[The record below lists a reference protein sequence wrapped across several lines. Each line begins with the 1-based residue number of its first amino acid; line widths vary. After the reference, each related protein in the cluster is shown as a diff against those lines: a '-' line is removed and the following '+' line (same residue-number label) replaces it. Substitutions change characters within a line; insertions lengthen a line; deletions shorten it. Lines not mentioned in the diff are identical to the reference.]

1 MIFIAVHEQVN
12 DKTVALVVQG
22 TKLTGRMLAKALQKF
37 LAAQKARKQKKQI
50 PGAYKGKQTV
60 KQLVGQNQGVTSIDV
75 SKSGIKDFEQVA
87 RKYGVDFALKKDS
100 SIDPPKWIVFFKSRD
115 ADAMTAAFS
124 EYTAKTL
131 KRTTERP
138 SVMKLLRKMVDLV
151 KNQVV
156 DRQKHKE
163 RGGPEL

>member
-1 MIFIAVHEQVN
+1 MAVHEQVN
-12 DKTVALVVQG
+12 DKAVAVTVQG
-22 TKLTGRMLAKALQKF
+22 AKLTGRLLAKALQKF

-60 KQLVGQNQGVTSIDV
+60 KQLVGQNAGVTSIDV
-75 SKSGIKDFEQVA
+75 SKSGIRDFERYA

-100 SIDPPKWIVFFKSRD
+100 STMPPKWIVFFKARD

-124 EYTAKTL
+124 EFTAKTM
-131 KRTTERP
+131 KRSAQRP
-138 SVMKLLRKMVDLV
+138 SVVKLLRKMVDLV